1 MNFDLKTSLYIIV
14 VSLIISISS
23 CLRDDFDKLSQSTW
37 NPDISIPIVNTN
49 LTVNDILIQ
58 DKSPTEIIPDITGL
72 VRIIY
77 NSSNFSDRAENII
90 ELPNAQNQQ
99 SISLNQQTL
108 QNFESNQSIGAQVNN
123 STSFQFQYS
132 LNSELSSTTILD
144 TVFFKEGDIELSLN
158 SFITHNASYTISIPN
173 LFVENQPFTQ
183 TIFTNS
189 TGNLPSPGSLSKNL
203 SGAYLVLNSN
213 ENVLVIVETNIE
225 RTNSAS
231 LPNSNAFSISTQ
243 FNESK
248 FGRLTGFMGNFQM
261 PLITNDTLQLRIFRN
276 AISAVNLEF
285 ETASTSISII
295 NSTGIPMNYNLNN
308 IVGFRNTALSPSL
321 DLSAYNFPAS
331 INEQQNQV
339 SGANVVSYLYNESNS
354 NLLSI
359 INQFPKFFTKN
370 DNYSLNSNSP
380 QSSFLLDT
388 SAIRV
393 NQRLEL
399 PLNGVTLDLEVR
411 DTFDFKFEDI
421 SREIESILLRLNTT
435 NGFPLSGLLQLYFV
449 NKNTSNPSQSL
460 TIIDSLYTA
469 GNQIILDAPSV
480 NSAGEATN
488 EVNQITDAVISR
500 EKWTKLRNNQSN
512 QIIVRGR
519 LTTSN
524 FGFDEI
530 RVLENNSLNIRI
542 GARFQLSTTF

>member
-1 MNFDLKTSLYIIV
+1 MKSSLYTVAIV
-14 VSLIISISS
+14 LIISVSS

-37 NPDISIPIVNTN
+37 NPDISIPIVNSN
-49 LTVNDILIQ
+49 LTVDDILIQ

-77 NSSNFSDRAENII
+77 NSNNFSDRAENII
-90 ELPNAQNQQ
+90 VLPNAQNQQ
-99 SISLNQQTL
+99 SINLNQQTL
-108 QNFESNQSIGAQVNN
+108 QNFQNNQSIGAQVNN
-123 STSFQFQYS
+123 SSSFQFQYP
-132 LNSELSSTTILD
+132 LNNQLGSTTQLD
-144 TVFFKEGDIELSLN
+144 TVFFKEGNIELNLS
-158 SFITHNASYTISIPN
+158 SFITHNASFTVVIPN

-189 TGNLPSPGSLSKNL
+189 TGNLPSPASLIKDL
-203 SGAYLVLNSN
+203 SGAFLVLNSN
-213 ENVLVIVETNIE
+213 ENVLVAVETNIE
-225 RTNSAS
+225 RTNSSS

-243 FNESK
+243 FNETK
-248 FGRLTGFMGNFQM
+248 FSRLSGFMGNFQM
-261 PLITNDTLQLRIFRN
+261 PLITNDTLQVRLFKN
-276 AISAVNLEF
+276 AISATNLVLES
-285 ETASTSISII
+285 ASTSINVI
-295 NSTGIPMNYNLNN
+295 NSTGMPVNYNLNN
-308 IVGFRNTALSPSL
+308 VIGFRNTPLSPSL

-331 INEQQNQV
+331 INEQENPG

-370 DNYSLNSNSP
+370 DNYSLNGNSF

-388 SAIRV
+388 SAVRI

-435 NGFPLSGLLQLYFV
+435 NGFPLSGFLQVYFV
-449 NKNTSNPSQSL
+449 NEDTNNPFQPI

-480 NSAGEATN
+480 NASGEATN
-488 EVNQITDAVISR
+488 EVNQITDAIINKQ
-500 EKWTKLRNNQSN
+500 KWIKLRDNQSN

-524 FGFDEI
+524 LGLDEV
-530 RVLENNSLNIRI
+530 RVLETNSLNIRI